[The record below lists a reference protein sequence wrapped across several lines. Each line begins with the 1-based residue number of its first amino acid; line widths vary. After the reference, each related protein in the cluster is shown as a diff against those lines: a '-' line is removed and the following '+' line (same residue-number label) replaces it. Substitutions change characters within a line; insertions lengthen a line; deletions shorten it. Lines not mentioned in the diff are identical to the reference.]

1 MRSCFWRAR
10 VMAVRNNAHL
20 FFLKKLCFSYLYR
33 PVMRAL
39 DWEWRRGEHWA
50 VLGPNGAGKS
60 SLAAVLS
67 GEQKHY
73 AGTYTRSDELEG
85 SGIAYVCFE
94 TGRRLCERDRKLDCA
109 EFEGSAS
116 DTGTRVRDLL
126 AQDDELSTLRARII
140 ELLNLEPILE
150 RGLRHVST
158 GEMRKTLL
166 ASALL
171 KKPGLLILDSPL
183 DGLDL
188 ETQRRFGHALNRII
202 SDSPAVLVL
211 SRSVDEVPQACSR
224 LLLLGEGRIRDR
236 GDREAILNSAHTATL
251 LAAPEV
257 CFKAP
262 EGHAPTEPG
271 TAVAPEAGE
280 PVNENSGPTLELR
293 DVSASFGGLCVFR
306 ELNWRL
312 DAHQHCLIAGPNG
325 SGKSTLL
332 DLLTGDNHKAYGQE
346 VYLFGR
352 RRGSGE
358 SVWDIK
364 SRFGRVD
371 ARMQFAVPQGSS
383 VADVVLSGHFD
394 SIGLHD
400 RPTDR
405 QRDRARNWLR
415 ALDLGAFAS
424 TEFHTLSFGLQ
435 RLVLLARAMVKAPR
449 ILLLDEATLSLDA
462 GHRRLLLD
470 AIDHVIASSS
480 CQLLFVS
487 HTAGEVPD
495 CINQQLS
502 FEPDPGGS
510 RVRVATPD

>member
-1 MRSCFWRAR
+1 MPDSNNGLLFRLKNLSFSYRAR
-10 VMAVRNNAHL
+10 
-20 FFLKKLCFSYLYR
+20 
-33 PVMRAL
+33 PVLRAIA
-39 DWEWRRGEHWA
+39 WEWRQGEHWA

-60 SLAAVLS
+60 SLAAILS

-73 AGTYTRSDELEG
+73 SGTYSRSDELEQG
-85 SGIAYVCFE
+85 GIAYVCFE
-94 TGRRLCERDRKLDCA
+94 SGRRLCERDRKLDCA

-126 AQDDELSTLRARII
+126 AQDEEPSARRARII
-140 ELLNLEPILE
+140 EMLNLQPILE

-171 KKPGLLILDSPL
+171 QQPRLLILDSPL

-188 ETQRRFGHALNRII
+188 DTQHRFGLALDRII
-202 SDSPAVLVL
+202 SESPAVLVL
-211 SRSVDEVPQACSR
+211 SRSVDEVPEACSR
-224 LLLLGEGRIRDR
+224 LLLLGEGRVRDQGER
-236 GDREAILNSAHTATL
+236 AVILKSAHTDAL
-251 LAAPEV
+251 LAAPDV

-262 EGHAPTEPG
+262 ARTAATEPS

-280 PVNENSGPTLELR
+280 PVNENPGPTLELHN
-293 DVSASFGGLCVFR
+293 VSASFGDLCVFR

-312 DAHQHCLIAGPNG
+312 DPHQHCLIAGPNG

-364 SRFGRVD
+364 SKFGRVD

-383 VADVVLSGHFD
+383 VMDVVLSGHFD

-405 QRDRARNWLR
+405 QRDRALNWLD
-415 ALDLGAFAS
+415 ALDLGAMAS

-470 AIDHVIASSS
+470 AIDHVIHASP

-487 HTAGEVPD
+487 HTAGEVPA

-502 FEPDPGGS
+502 FEPNPDGS
-510 RVRVATPD
+510 RIRVESLA

>member
-1 MRSCFWRAR
+1 MRTPSHRAR
-10 VMAVRNNAHL
+10 EMPDSSDDNLLRLSNL
-20 FFLKKLCFSYLYR
+20 SFSYRAR
-33 PVMRAL
+33 PVLRAI
-39 DWEWRRGEHWA
+39 DWEWRAGEHWA

-60 SLAAVLS
+60 SLAAILS

-73 AGTYTRSDELEG
+73 SGTYTRSSALEEG
-85 SGIAYVCFE
+85 GIAYVCFE
-94 TGRRLCERDRKLDCA
+94 SGRRLCERDRKLDCA

-126 AQDDELSTLRARII
+126 AEDAELSALRAKVI
-140 ELLNLEPILE
+140 EMLNLEPILE

-171 KKPGLLILDSPL
+171 QRPGLLILDSPL

-188 ETQRRFGHALNRII
+188 DTQHRFGLALNRII
-202 SDSPAVLVL
+202 RESPAVLVL
-211 SRSVDEVPQACSR
+211 SRSMEEVPEACTR
-224 LLLLGEGRIRDR
+224 LLLLGEGRVRDR
-236 GDREAILNSAHTATL
+236 GDREAMLRSPQTDRL
-251 LAAPEV
+251 LAAPDIRFRPPAQQAAVNASDAIGRDE
-257 CFKAP
+257 P
-262 EGHAPTEPG
+262 EHMSDEP
-271 TAVAPEAGE
+271 
-280 PVNENSGPTLELR
+280 GPTLELR
-293 DVSASFGGLCVFR
+293 DVSASFGDLCVFR

-312 DAHQHCLIAGPNG
+312 EPHQHCLIAGPNG

-364 SRFGRVD
+364 RSFGRVD

-383 VADVVLSGHFD
+383 VMDVVLSGHFD

-405 QRDRARNWLR
+405 QRDRARIWLD
-415 ALDLGAFAS
+415 ALDLAALGS
-424 TEFHTLSFGLQ
+424 SEFHTQSFGLQ

-449 ILLLDEATLSLDA
+449 ILLLDEATLSLDT

-470 AIDHVIASSS
+470 AIDHVIRSSP

-487 HTAGEVPD
+487 HTAGEVPS
-495 CINQQLS
+495 CINQKLS
-502 FEPDPGGS
+502 FEPNPDGS
-510 RVRVATPD
+510 RIRVEALD